1 MVKSNRKK
9 SFFYIDPMERD
20 PIMRRKLAHYRKYL
34 QMKDAV
40 EMRLNRPC
48 EVIMTFAD
56 GTKKYIEDPLLT
68 LDYLETTAQVLAT
81 LSGQTFNPSKSIL
94 SCKLPGGHRL
104 QVVAYENTVNSFA
117 MVIRIKKQKIFSL
130 NDFNILKKD
139 QKAIVDAVINRKTIL
154 VSGGTGT
161 GKTSLTNSIIPLI
174 PNDERLLTI
183 EGVAELSVPHRDWCA
198 LTYSEN
204 QSSLSGNTPSDLL
217 NAALRMSPDR
227 ILLGEI
233 QPMNAA
239 VFANAINTGHEG
251 SIATIHANSPASAI
265 AAIAAKMIISGVDSG
280 SIHILRDQ
288 LLQDIKGVV
297 QIEKAANSEIRQSFY
312 KPLSEITMNFEKEVE
327 KALEEEQR
335 H

>member
-1 MVKSNRKK
+1 MVKLNKNTAA
-9 SFFYIDPMERD
+9 YIDPMERD
-20 PIMRRKLAHYRKYL
+20 PIMRKKLAHYRRYL

-40 EMRLNRPC
+40 EMRLNRPG

-56 GTKKYIEDPLLT
+56 GTKKYSEDPLLT

-81 LSGQTFNPSKSIL
+81 LSGQTFNSSKSIL

-104 QVVAYENTVNSFA
+104 QVVAYENTAHSFA
-117 MVIRIKKQKIFSL
+117 MVIRIKKPTIYTL
-130 NDFNILKKD
+130 DDFNIPKD
-139 QKAIVDAVINRKTIL
+139 HQKAIKQAVTGRQTIL

-161 GKTSLTNSIIPLI
+161 GKTSLTNSLIPLI
-174 PNDERLLTI
+174 PEDERLLTI
-183 EGVAELSVPHRDWCA
+183 EGVAELNVPHRDWCA

-204 QSSLSGNTPSDLL
+204 QSSLSGNTPADLL

-251 SIATIHANSPASAI
+251 SIATIHANSPSSAI

-288 LLQDIKGVV
+288 LLTDIKGVV
-297 QIEKAANSEIRQSFY
+297 QIEKDPNSETRRGFY
-312 KPLSEITMNFEKEVE
+312 RPLADLEMDFKKEVE
-327 KALEEEQR
+327 KALEQEQR
-335 H
+335 P